1 MKGLLFFLFTFFHFS
16 LSLAV
21 EPDEIL
27 KDKKLENVAREIGKN
42 LRCLVCQNEDI
53 ENSNADIA
61 KDLRIL
67 VRKKLLEGES
77 KKNIISFVH
86 KKYGDFVLFSPPFRW
101 DTIWL
106 WGLPVIFFF
115 FLFYLLFKRR

>member
-1 MKGLLFFLFTFFHFS
+1 MNKYFLYILIIFFTQNISHAF
-16 LSLAV
+16 
-21 EPDEIL
+21 DE
-27 KDKKLENVAREIGKN
+27 KKYNTIIEN

-53 ENSNADIA
+53 ENSNAEIA

-106 WGLPVIFFF
+106 WGLPMIFFF